1 MTAAPTAPRASVFRL
16 ATLVIAGAA
25 RLVPEPARSDWRR
38 EWDAELWYRVAAL
51 EARGALDLP
60 EQSRLI
66 RRCFGAYRHA
76 LWVAGR
82 GAARDL
88 RSTPARSALAVS
100 TVAVA
105 LAAGSVA
112 FALATEVRVSA
123 APYPGD
129 GRTVRIFNTAPAADL
144 ERTALSGYELARF
157 QAENRSFEVL
167 AGFRRARVVVETGA
181 TRLPV
186 RGARVTAGWFRAAG
200 VEPIPTGSADRLGF
214 DAGGRPDPVVL
225 VRQDFQRDLTD
236 AQGPPQSIVV
246 DGQRLT
252 IVGVLPETFRFPDPD
267 TRIWL
272 PLAPPDLTGR
282 VGDRTFAAL
291 GRLREGV
298 SADRARADLQRLSWR
313 LQAEHP
319 EGFLAFYRVP
329 WGVDVVPVDALPR
342 ELMPIVGWLFAAA
355 LMLVAG
361 AAGGVGVLKPP
372 VARGRLV
379 GMLVLAGGTAIAAG
393 LVVLGLRGVTSVI
406 GAELPALSL
415 SSSASALG
423 YVIGGAGLAGL
434 LAWLARGERRDVV
447 FVALAMA
454 SAVTLLAGAGVV
466 GGVYRRML
474 AVGPGFDP
482 RGLVAWR
489 SLDGRLGAGTVRGAA
504 SVPGIEGVTAA
515 SSAPMLELPPN
526 TTIETELPSEV
537 GGPSPGVDVRI
548 VSPEYFHVLG
558 LPLVGRSFTE
568 GSAEV
573 AREVVI
579 NQALAER
586 FWPDGR
592 ALGGRLRVH
601 LPGAPT
607 PMLRVVGVVS
617 NVRRQGS
624 GARPVAE
631 LYLPPGYGGMPLT
644 TLILR
649 TPLAPE
655 AALAAL
661 RTEGVIGMGA
671 AVTAPVGLG
680 ELARAEQ
687 APYREAGRIVAV
699 AGLIAAMLAVL
710 ACAVTTARPA
720 TLGAAVGGVSGV
732 AMLWLGTRAVDV
744 AAVAGL
750 GITLAMLAT
759 GTLLRRR
766 LAPL

>member
-1 MTAAPTAPRASVFRL
+1 MTAPTAPRASVFRL

-25 RLVPEPARSDWRR
+25 RLVPEPARSEWRR

-66 RRCFGAYRHA
+66 RRCLGAYHHA
-76 LWVAGR
+76 LWIAAR

-100 TVAVA
+100 AVAVA

-112 FALATEVRVSA
+112 FALATEVRVGA
-123 APYPGD
+123 APYPSD
-129 GRTVRIFNTAPAADL
+129 GRAVRIFNTAPAADL
-144 ERTALSGYELARF
+144 DRTALSGYELVRF
-157 QAENRSFEVL
+157 RAENRSLEVI

-186 RGARVTAGWFRAAG
+186 RGARVTADWFRAAG
-200 VEPIPTGSADRLGF
+200 VEPVPTGSADRLGF
-214 DAGGRPDPVVL
+214 DAGGRPNPTVL
-225 VRQDFQRDLTD
+225 VREDLRRDLTD
-236 AQGPPQSIVV
+236 AQGPPQSIMV
-246 DGQRLT
+246 DGHRLT
-252 IVGVLPETFRFPDPD
+252 IVGVLPESFRFPDPD

-272 PLAPPDLTGR
+272 PLAPPDLTGT

-298 SADRARADLQRLSWR
+298 SAEQARTDLKGLSLR

-319 EGFLAFYRVP
+319 EGYLAFYRVP
-329 WGVDVVPVDALPR
+329 WGIDVVPVGALPR
-342 ELMPIVGWLFAAA
+342 ELTLIVGWLFAAA

-361 AAGGVGVLKPP
+361 AGGGVGVLKPP

-393 LVVLGLRGVTSVI
+393 LVVLALRGVTSVI
-406 GAELPALSL
+406 GADLPALSR
-415 SSSASALG
+415 SSSVSTAG
-423 YVIGGAGLAGL
+423 YVAGGAGLAGL

-466 GGVYRRML
+466 GGVYRRIL

-482 RGLVAWR
+482 RGLVALR
-489 SLDGRLGAGTVRGAA
+489 SLDGRFVAGTVRGAA
-504 SVPGIEGVTAA
+504 SVPGIVGATAV
-515 SSAPMLELPPN
+515 SSAPMFELPPN
-526 TTIETELPSEV
+526 TTIETERPSV
-537 GGPSPGVDVRI
+537 AGSPSPGVDVRI
-548 VSPEYFHVLG
+548 VSPEYFRVMG
-558 LPLVGRSFTE
+558 LPLAGRSFTE
-568 GSAEV
+568 GLAEV
-573 AREVVI
+573 PREVVI
-579 NQALAER
+579 NQALADR

-592 ALGGRLRVH
+592 AVGARLRVH
-601 LPGAPT
+601 RTGAPT
-607 PMLRVVGVVS
+607 PLLRVVGIAS
-617 NVRRQGS
+617 NTRRQGS
-624 GARPVAE
+624 AARPVAE
-631 LYLPPGYGGMPLT
+631 LYLPPGYGGVPLA

-649 TPLAPE
+649 TSLTPE

-661 RTEGVIGMGA
+661 RTHGVIGMGA
-671 AVTAPVGLG
+671 AVTTPVALG

-687 APYREAGRIVAV
+687 APYRDAGRIVAV
-699 AGLIAAMLAVL
+699 AGLIAAMLAVI

-732 AMLWLGTRAVDV
+732 AVLWLGTRAVDV

>member
-1 MTAAPTAPRASVFRL
+1 M
-16 ATLVIAGAA
+16 I
-25 RLVPEPARSDWRR
+25 
-38 EWDAELWYRVAAL
+38 
-51 EARGALDLP
+51 
-60 EQSRLI
+60 
-66 RRCFGAYRHA
+66 
-76 LWVAGR
+76 
-82 GAARDL
+82 
-88 RSTPARSALAVS
+88 
-100 TVAVA
+100 
-105 LAAGSVA
+105 
-112 FALATEVRVSA
+112 
-123 APYPGD
+123 
-129 GRTVRIFNTAPAADL
+129 
-144 ERTALSGYELARF
+144 
-157 QAENRSFEVL
+157 

-186 RGARVTAGWFRAAG
+186 RGARITADWFRAAG
-200 VEPIPTGSADRLGF
+200 VEPVPTGSADRLGF
-214 DAGGRPDPVVL
+214 DAAGRPNPTVL
-225 VRQDFQRDLTD
+225 VREDLRRDLTD
-236 AQGPPQSIVV
+236 AQGPPRSIMV
-246 DGQRLT
+246 DGRRLT
-252 IVGVLPETFRFPDPD
+252 IVGVLPESFRFPDPD

-272 PLAPPDLTGR
+272 PLAPPDLTGT

-298 SADRARADLQRLSWR
+298 SAEQARSDLQRLSRR

-319 EGFLAFYRVP
+319 EGYLAFYRVP
-329 WGVDVVPVDALPR
+329 WGIDVVPVDALPR
-342 ELMPIVGWLFAAA
+342 ELTRIVGWLLAAA

-361 AAGGVGVLKPP
+361 AAGGVGVLKPA

-393 LVVLGLRGVTSVI
+393 LVVLALRGVTSVI

-415 SSSASALG
+415 SSLASTAG
-423 YVIGGAGLAGL
+423 YVVGGAGLAGV

-482 RGLVAWR
+482 RGLVALR
-489 SLDGRLGAGTVRGAA
+489 SLDGRLRANTVRGAA
-504 SVPGIEGVTAA
+504 SVPGIVGATAV

-526 TTIETELPSEV
+526 TMIETERPSV
-537 GGPSPGVDVRI
+537 AGSPSPGVDVRI
-548 VSPEYFHVLG
+548 VSREYFRVLG
-558 LPLVGRSFTE
+558 LPLVGRSFTD
-568 GSAEV
+568 GSVEV
-573 AREVVI
+573 PREVVI
-579 NQALAER
+579 NQALADR

-592 ALGGRLRVH
+592 AVGARLRVH
-601 LPGAPT
+601 LTGTPT
-607 PMLRVVGVVS
+607 PMLRVVGVAP
-617 NVRRQGS
+617 NTRRQRS
-624 GARPVAE
+624 AAQPVAE
-631 LYLPPGYGGMPLT
+631 LYLPPGYGGVPLT

-649 TPLAPE
+649 TSLMPE

-661 RTEGVIGMGA
+661 RTHGVIGMGA
-671 AVTAPVGLG
+671 AVTTPVALG

-699 AGLIAAMLAVL
+699 AGLIAAMLAVI

-720 TLGAAVGGVSGV
+720 TLGAAVGGVTGV